1 MRAQQYNF
9 YYYSMCNFLCCKNK
23 PFLLSMM
30 TTSIYLYTY
39 IQHKLFASPHENVIY
54 NWHKMSIIQHLVT
67 HYVSP
72 PLLFPHLT
80 KCKFTTITLYH
91 KPSKMGKTQAVIP
104 TPHQWYFHHWCCGPA
119 HSAWTN
125 IIHTSFFDNHR
136 STWDNLFF
144 FFSWSH
150 KLSDP
155 YLQNVGHIS
164 FLGILLTMWEPRWPL
179 FLWKRPCHTHI
190 SFFPFFGGGTR
201 ISVLHT
207 LSYKGGSDL

>member
-1 MRAQQYNF
+1 MTVPHNVSVLFFYPNIPQCYWATNTNLHCYKPHHETNNTNLPHTMRAQQYNF

-125 IIHTSFFDNHR
+125 IIHASFFDNHC
-136 STWDNLFF
+136 SAWDNLFF
-144 FFSWSH
+144 FFSWPH

-164 FLGILLTMWEPRWPL
+164 L
-179 FLWKRPCHTHI
+179 
-190 SFFPFFGGGTR
+190 
-201 ISVLHT
+201 
-207 LSYKGGSDL
+207 